1 MRIKIAI
8 LGLALIMSQL
18 SIAQITEEG
27 RAMSKG
33 FENSVVLEMPDVD
46 SDFGEKL
53 WKKYIKPFGGKTKKI
68 KSEWFTDESK
78 IAGIGGAN
86 TVDMYMKTNESGGN
100 VEFAVWFDLGGAY
113 LSSQEHPD
121 AYVEAEKFLMRFA
134 LFVAKEKTSVEL
146 NNEEKEMRKLENM
159 LKRLERDNERYHR
172 EIELAKEKIL
182 QNEGNI
188 ETNVVEQEEARK
200 LIELQL
206 ELVEKI
212 RLRLSELN

>member
-1 MRIKIAI
+1 MRIKTLI
-8 LGLALIMSQL
+8 LGLALIMSSL
-18 SIAQITEEG
+18 GHSQITEEG
-27 RAMSKG
+27 RAMSLG
-33 FENSVVLEMPDVD
+33 FENSVILEMPEVEDD
-46 SDFGEKL
+46 LGEKL
-53 WKKYIKPFGGKTKKI
+53 WKKYIKPFGGKTKKS
-68 KSEWFTDESK
+68 KQEWFTDETK

-86 TVDMYMKTNESGGN
+86 TVDMYMRTQESGGN
-100 VEFAVWFDLGGAY
+100 LEFAVWFDLGGAF
-113 LSSQEHPD
+113 LNSQEHPD

-134 LFVAKEKTSVEL
+134 LFVAKEKTTIEL
-146 NNEEKEMRKLENM
+146 DNEEKAMRKLETM

-206 ELVEKI
+206 EQIEKI
-212 RLRLSELN
+212 RLRLKDLN